1 MALVEDSFVLEKE
14 IALRVAPSWLYCLT
28 IALVLA
34 TRLSLKQVGPGT
46 IRERCE
52 ILLFADSNL
61 EILQRSY
68 SSLATIID
76 TLNNLIR
83 IVGISLLDTNCS
95 KCRERR

>member
-1 MALVEDSFVLEKE
+1 MALVGDSFVLEKE

-76 TLNNLIR
+76 ALKNLIR